1 MDRRTIGNSIIQDD
15 GTNIAIGKTPTAG
28 IKLDVDG
35 VIRGSLLQGP
45 GSTGAVGSITL
56 KGSKG
61 GYSGIN
67 FTHLANA
74 NMGSFLATTQYSGYM
89 SSDDATWDWR
99 WTDDTLTEGKVPS
112 ARIPDITTFVD
123 NEVDRLLV
131 ANNAISLS
139 YSGAGNTLSI
149 SARYDGSTIKTNIDN
164 QLYVNPGEIPFS
176 GLKGISVGGVTDNQ
190 ILKYVAGSWIAAA
203 TAADDDSLR
212 TVDWD
217 NFVDRT
223 THHIDMNARE
233 LGGVW
238 ILDGYSTND
247 MFVRVDGKIRFFDD
261 SPVGTPYGGSFGGE
275 YYNGNYQG
283 QWWNI
288 DGDKKY
294 EWRLGAANA
303 MILSATDLNLQNRN
317 ISSANDIVANGAV
330 FAKNR
335 HYAWNGSSWEGG
347 VSSGGNYNVVT
358 NIRWNGSTLQY
369 KYRIHKVVNGIV
381 TAIGNESDWTNVP

>member
-1 MDRRTIGNSIIQDD
+1 MPGTGGRVGVKTTNPLADLDVNGSARIVASSLSTQPSHVATQTGSDNVLKWQTWGDFINNLALSGEIGGGNLGGTGSAGYVAKFIDSATLANSQIQDD

-67 FTHLANA
+67 FTNLANA

-164 QLYVNPGEIPFS
+164 QMYVDPGEIP
-176 GLKGISVGGVTDNQ
+176 L
-190 ILKYVAGSWIAAA
+190 AG
-203 TAADDDSLR
+203 
-212 TVDWD
+212 
-217 NFVDRT
+217 
-223 THHIDMNARE
+223 
-233 LGGVW
+233 
-238 ILDGYSTND
+238 
-247 MFVRVDGKIRFFDD
+247 
-261 SPVGTPYGGSFGGE
+261 
-275 YYNGNYQG
+275 
-283 QWWNI
+283 
-288 DGDKKY
+288 
-294 EWRLGAANA
+294 
-303 MILSATDLNLQNRN
+303 
-317 ISSANDIVANGAV
+317 
-330 FAKNR
+330 
-335 HYAWNGSSWEGG
+335 
-347 VSSGGNYNVVT
+347 
-358 NIRWNGSTLQY
+358 
-369 KYRIHKVVNGIV
+369 
-381 TAIGNESDWTNVP
+381 